1 MKRRSRGYDREA
13 WRLSELLTPACAC
26 SLLNLVSGSLSILAT
41 VTGHTRLAVS
51 FITLSFVAD
60 SLDGFLARRYGW
72 ESDFGL
78 QLDSLSDMVSFT
90 VAPALLIVEGCML
103 PSPLSYAVAVALTAC
118 GGLRLARFNVM
129 CAEGYPVEGYYLG
142 LPVPWVGM
150 LVVAL
155 YTLGTSV
162 SIPKLAW
169 WVANGVLIPSATYL
183 MISSIEFPS
192 VKRPPNPVVAFG
204 GLSVLG
210 LMFDPVVPVTPL
222 RDLLDTAASVAMLFL
237 ILVWYPRADGGR

>member
-13 WRLSELLTPACAC
+13 WKMSELLTPACAC
-26 SLLNLVSGSLSILAT
+26 SLLNIVSGALSILAT
-41 VTGHTRLAVS
+41 ITGHTRLAVS

-90 VAPALLIVEGCML
+90 VAPALLIVEGGML
-103 PSPLSYAVAVALTAC
+103 PSPISYAVAVALIAC

-155 YTLGTSV
+155 YTLGTSL
-162 SIPKLAW
+162 SIPKPVW
-169 WVANGVLIPSATYL
+169 WAVNGVLVPSATYL

-210 LMFDPVVPVTPL
+210 LMFDPAIPVAPL
-222 RDLLDTAASVAMLFL
+222 RNVFDTAASIAMLFL
-237 ILVWYPRADGGR
+237 ILIWYPRADGGR